1 MATATLTSSLEGIGL
16 RRIEENDL
24 PFLAR
29 VYASTRE
36 EELAVTGW
44 NESEKEA
51 FFQMQ
56 FEAQH
61 KYYRENYL
69 GADFLVILKDVE
81 PIGRLYLARWK
92 EEIRIVDIA
101 LLPANRNGCA
111 GSGLMESILREA
123 EEEAKRVT
131 VHVERFNPALRFYD
145 RLGFRQVEDKGV
157 YLFLEWTPKENKG
170 FKPLVSPEY
179 RVGSK

>member
-1 MATATLTSSLEGIGL
+1 MSTVTLTPSLEGIGL
-16 RRIEENDL
+16 RRIGDADL

-44 NESEKEA
+44 NEAEKEG
-51 FFQMQ
+51 FLQMQ

-69 GADFLVILKDVE
+69 GADFLVILKGED

-92 EEIRIVDIA
+92 EEVRIVDIA
-101 LLPANRNGCA
+101 LLPAFRNEGA
-111 GSGLMESILREA
+111 GSGLMESILVEA

-131 VHVERFNPALRFYD
+131 IHVERFNPALRFYD

-157 YLFLEWTPKENKG
+157 YLFLEWTPKGQSE
-170 FKPLVSPEY
+170 FKEQGV
-179 RVGSK
+179 